1 MMSKINKK
9 VFSATVFAVIT
20 TVLIVSLFLALPAST
35 QPSIKQAVPESQF
48 NIDIAYAYVGPVPTD
63 KESYFSTKYNQTMIH
78 DSKYPS
84 AVFLNFTR
92 VPGIQIGSCDAVI
105 QVYGIKVTTDTGIA
119 EYHAWSAGTGYA
131 TIADEDFSTL
141 TTSASKLIDRN
152 LYRSSGGTFSFN
164 WTENKSILSKTIGSV
179 GSYTGN
185 HSYATDLSTFDLSS
199 KGIPNEV
206 TVAVYRLGY
215 VTMSKGEVTLYQDAI
230 AEKPVAQVE
239 LSKYDTGFLYN
250 RIVPSEQLG
259 QIDLFHPKNSG

>member
-119 EYHAWSAGTGYA
+119 EYHAWSAALTQRKHENLTNNFLISYLEG
-131 TIADEDFSTL
+131 EDTEAKKAL
-141 TTSASKLIDRN
+141 IEAAKLR
-152 LYRSSGGTFSFN
+152 RC
-164 WTENKSILSKTIGSV
+164 
-179 GSYTGN
+179 
-185 HSYATDLSTFDLSS
+185 
-199 KGIPNEV
+199 
-206 TVAVYRLGY
+206 LG
-215 VTMSKGEVTLYQDAI
+215 
-230 AEKPVAQVE
+230 
-239 LSKYDTGFLYN
+239 
-250 RIVPSEQLG
+250 
-259 QIDLFHPKNSG
+259 